1 MRICWNKNKAL
12 LCGKEE
18 GEQRGENSIRR
29 PFLFCPLGGTIKV
42 ECVVQYPTTEA
53 EVWDRVKTVYW
64 DMSELLPN
72 SGIFGISSS
81 EVNVVPA
88 GTTLNV
94 MSARERERMPQYG
107 EIEERYGIFFFF
119 RDRDVP
125 ELPFFAV
132 PHLTLFARDG
142 QGGWFGQSNQGEEEV
157 YYITPE
163 GEPFRVSSSMKE
175 FARRLL
181 AGEDWREL
189 WEPAQE
195 LALYPSKE
203 AAAQVVELVPLSEL
217 LPKDWKGAEE
227 R

>member
-1 MRICWNKNKAL
+1 MA
-12 LCGKEE
+12 
-18 GEQRGENSIRR
+18 
-29 PFLFCPLGGTIKV
+29 
-42 ECVVQYPTTEA
+42 ECVVQYPKTEA
-53 EVWDRVKTVYW
+53 EEWDRVKTVYW
-64 DMSELLPN
+64 DMSELSPN
-72 SGIFGISSS
+72 SGVFGISSS

-88 GTTLNV
+88 GTTFRV
-94 MSARERERMPQYG
+94 MSPRTREQTPQYG
-107 EIEERYGIFFFF
+107 EVEERYGIFFFF
-119 RDRDVP
+119 SDRD
-125 ELPFFAV
+125 ELEAPFFAV
-132 PHLTLFARDG
+132 PRLELFARDRE
-142 QGGWFGQSNQGEEEV
+142 GGWFGTSNCGEEEV

-163 GEPFRVSSSMKE
+163 GAPFQVSNSMKN

-203 AAAQVVELVPLSEL
+203 AAARAVELVPLSEL

>member
-1 MRICWNKNKAL
+1 MK
-12 LCGKEE
+12 
-18 GEQRGENSIRR
+18 
-29 PFLFCPLGGTIKV
+29 TI
-42 ECVVQYPTTEA
+42 
-53 EVWDRVKTVYW
+53 YW
-64 DMSELLPN
+64 DVSDMREKDGPIA
-72 SGIFGISSS
+72 IFSSK
-81 EVNVVPA
+81 VNVVSA
-88 GTTLNV
+88 GTTFRV
-94 MSARERERMPQYG
+94 MSPRTREQTPQYG

-119 RDRDVP
+119 SDRD
-125 ELPFFAV
+125 ELEAPFFAV
-132 PHLTLFARDG
+132 PRLELFARDRE
-142 QGGWFGQSNQGEEEV
+142 GGWFGTSNCGEEEV

-175 FARRLL
+175 FTRRLL

-203 AAAQVVELVPLSEL
+203 AAARAVEMVPLSEL

>member
-1 MRICWNKNKAL
+1 MA
-12 LCGKEE
+12 
-18 GEQRGENSIRR
+18 
-29 PFLFCPLGGTIKV
+29 
-42 ECVVQYPTTEA
+42 ECVVQYPKTEA
-53 EVWDRVKTVYW
+53 EEWDRVKTVYW
-64 DMSELLPN
+64 DMSELSPN
-72 SGIFGISSS
+72 SGVFGISSS
-81 EVNVVPA
+81 EVNVVSA

-203 AAAQVVELVPLSEL
+203 AAARAVELVPLSEL

>member
-1 MRICWNKNKAL
+1 M
-12 LCGKEE
+12 
-18 GEQRGENSIRR
+18 
-29 PFLFCPLGGTIKV
+29 
-42 ECVVQYPTTEA
+42 VQYPTTEA

-72 SGIFGISSS
+72 SGVFGISSS

-88 GTTLNV
+88 GTTFRV
-94 MSARERERMPQYG
+94 MSARERERTPQYG

-119 RDRDVP
+119 RDRDVL
-125 ELPFFAV
+125 EHPFFAV
-132 PHLTLFARDG
+132 PHLELFARDRE
-142 QGGWFGQSNQGEEEV
+142 GGWFGTSNQGEEEV

-203 AAAQVVELVPLSEL
+203 AAAQAVELVPLSEL

>member
-1 MRICWNKNKAL
+1 MK
-12 LCGKEE
+12 
-18 GEQRGENSIRR
+18 
-29 PFLFCPLGGTIKV
+29 TI
-42 ECVVQYPTTEA
+42 
-53 EVWDRVKTVYW
+53 YW
-64 DMSELLPN
+64 DAADMREKDGPI
-72 SGIFGISSS
+72 GIFSSK
-81 EVNVVPA
+81 VNVVPA
-88 GTTLNV
+88 GTTFRV
-94 MSARERERMPQYG
+94 MSPRTREQTPQYG
-107 EIEERYGIFFFF
+107 EVEERYGIFFFF
-119 RDRDVP
+119 SDRD
-125 ELPFFAV
+125 ELEAPFFAV
-132 PHLTLFARDG
+132 PRLELFARDRE
-142 QGGWFGQSNQGEEEV
+142 GGWFGTSNQGEEEV

-203 AAAQVVELVPLSEL
+203 AAARAVELVPLSEL

>member
-1 MRICWNKNKAL
+1 MK
-12 LCGKEE
+12 
-18 GEQRGENSIRR
+18 
-29 PFLFCPLGGTIKV
+29 TI
-42 ECVVQYPTTEA
+42 
-53 EVWDRVKTVYW
+53 YW
-64 DMSELLPN
+64 DVSDMREKDGPIA
-72 SGIFGISSS
+72 IFSSK
-81 EVNVVPA
+81 VNVVPA
-88 GTTLNV
+88 GTTFRV
-94 MSARERERMPQYG
+94 MSARERERTPQYG

-132 PHLTLFARDG
+132 PHLTLFARDRE
-142 QGGWFGQSNQGEEEV
+142 GGWFGTSNQGEEEV

-181 AGEDWREL
+181 AGEDWREM

-195 LALYPSKE
+195 LTLYPSKE
-203 AAAQVVELVPLSEL
+203 AAAQAVELVPLSEL

>member
-1 MRICWNKNKAL
+1 MK
-12 LCGKEE
+12 
-18 GEQRGENSIRR
+18 
-29 PFLFCPLGGTIKV
+29 TI
-42 ECVVQYPTTEA
+42 
-53 EVWDRVKTVYW
+53 YW
-64 DMSELLPN
+64 DVSDMREKDGPIA
-72 SGIFGISSS
+72 IFSSK
-81 EVNVVPA
+81 VNVVSA
-88 GTTLNV
+88 GTTFRV
-94 MSARERERMPQYG
+94 MSPRTREQTPQYG
-107 EIEERYGIFFFF
+107 EVEERYGIFFFF
-119 RDRDVP
+119 WDREVP
-125 ELPFFAV
+125 ESPFFAV

-142 QGGWFGQSNQGEEEV
+142 QRGWFGQSNQGEEEV

-163 GEPFRVSSSMKE
+163 GEPFRVSSSMKK

-203 AAAQVVELVPLSEL
+203 AAARAVELVPLSEL

>member
-203 AAAQVVELVPLSEL
+203 AAAQAVELVPLAEL
-217 LPKDWKGAEE
+217 LPQDWKGAEE

>member
-1 MRICWNKNKAL
+1 MK
-12 LCGKEE
+12 
-18 GEQRGENSIRR
+18 
-29 PFLFCPLGGTIKV
+29 TI
-42 ECVVQYPTTEA
+42 
-53 EVWDRVKTVYW
+53 YW
-64 DMSELLPN
+64 DVSDMREKDGPIA
-72 SGIFGISSS
+72 IFSSK
-81 EVNVVPA
+81 VNVVSA
-88 GTTLNV
+88 GTTFNV
-94 MSARERERMPQYG
+94 MSAREREKTPQYG

-119 RDRDVP
+119 SDRDEP

-132 PHLTLFARDG
+132 PHLELFARDRE
-142 QGGWFGQSNQGEEEV
+142 GGWFGTSNQGEEEV

-163 GEPFRVSSSMKE
+163 GEPFRVSSSIKE

-203 AAAQVVELVPLSEL
+203 AAARVVELVPLSEL

>member
-1 MRICWNKNKAL
+1 MK
-12 LCGKEE
+12 
-18 GEQRGENSIRR
+18 
-29 PFLFCPLGGTIKV
+29 TI
-42 ECVVQYPTTEA
+42 
-53 EVWDRVKTVYW
+53 YW
-64 DMSELLPN
+64 DVSDMREKDGPIA
-72 SGIFGISSS
+72 IFSSK
-81 EVNVVPA
+81 VNVVSA
-88 GTTLNV
+88 GTTFRV
-94 MSARERERMPQYG
+94 MSPRTREKTPQYG

-119 RDRDVP
+119 SDRDEP

-132 PHLTLFARDG
+132 PHLELFARDRE
-142 QGGWFGQSNQGEEEV
+142 GGWFGTSNQGEEEV

-163 GEPFRVSSSMKE
+163 GVPFQVSNSMKN

-181 AGEDWREL
+181 AEEDWREL

-203 AAAQVVELVPLSEL
+203 AAAQAVELVPLSEL

>member
-203 AAAQVVELVPLSEL
+203 AAAQAVELVPLSEL

>member
-1 MRICWNKNKAL
+1 MRSIYYDIS
-12 LCGKEE
+12 EE
-18 GEQRGENSIRR
+18 PGNGV
-29 PFLFCPLGGTIKV
+29 F
-42 ECVVQYPTTEA
+42 A
-53 EVWDRVKTVYW
+53 
-64 DMSELLPN
+64 
-72 SGIFGISSS
+72 IFSS
-81 EVNVVPA
+81 EAHVVPA

-94 MSARERERMPQYG
+94 LSAREREQTPQLG

-119 RDRDVP
+119 RDRGVP

-163 GEPFRVSSSMKE
+163 GEPFRVSNSMKE

-189 WEPAQE
+189 WEPARE
-195 LALYPSKE
+195 LALYPSRE

>member
-1 MRICWNKNKAL
+1 M
-12 LCGKEE
+12 
-18 GEQRGENSIRR
+18 
-29 PFLFCPLGGTIKV
+29 PPLFCPLGGTITA

-53 EVWDRVKTVYW
+53 EEWDRVKTVYW
-64 DMSELLPN
+64 DMSELSPN
-72 SGIFGISSS
+72 SGVFGISSS

-88 GTTLNV
+88 GTTFRV
-94 MSARERERMPQYG
+94 MSPRTREQTPQYG
-107 EIEERYGIFFFF
+107 EVEERYGIFFFF
-119 RDRDVP
+119 SDRDEP

-132 PHLTLFARDG
+132 PHLELFARDRE
-142 QGGWFGQSNQGEEEV
+142 GGWFGTSNQGEEEV

-195 LALYPSKE
+195 LTLYPSKE
-203 AAAQVVELVPLSEL
+203 AAAQAVELVPLSEL

>member
-1 MRICWNKNKAL
+1 MH
-12 LCGKEE
+12 KERS
-18 GEQRGENSIRR
+18 GGGENSIRR
-29 PFLFCPLGGTIKV
+29 PFLFCPLGGTIKA

-64 DMSELLPN
+64 DMSELSPN

-88 GTTLNV
+88 GTTFRV
-94 MSARERERMPQYG
+94 MSPRTREQTPQYG

-119 RDRDVP
+119 RDRDVAGVP
-125 ELPFFAV
+125 VFCGAPPGRSLPG
-132 PHLTLFARDG
+132 TGREDG
-142 QGGWFGQSNQGEEEV
+142 LDTSNQGEEEV

-203 AAAQVVELVPLSEL
+203 AAAQAVELVPLSEL

>member
-42 ECVVQYPTTEA
+42 ECVVQYPKTEA

-203 AAAQVVELVPLSEL
+203 AAAQAVELVPLSEL

>member
-1 MRICWNKNKAL
+1 M
-12 LCGKEE
+12 
-18 GEQRGENSIRR
+18 
-29 PFLFCPLGGTIKV
+29 
-42 ECVVQYPTTEA
+42 VQYPTTEA

-64 DMSELLPN
+64 DMSELSPN

-88 GTTLNV
+88 GTTFRV
-94 MSARERERMPQYG
+94 MSPRTREQTPQYG

-119 RDRDVP
+119 RDRDVL

-163 GEPFRVSSSMKE
+163 GAPFRVSSSMKE

-203 AAAQVVELVPLSEL
+203 AAAQAVELVPLSEL